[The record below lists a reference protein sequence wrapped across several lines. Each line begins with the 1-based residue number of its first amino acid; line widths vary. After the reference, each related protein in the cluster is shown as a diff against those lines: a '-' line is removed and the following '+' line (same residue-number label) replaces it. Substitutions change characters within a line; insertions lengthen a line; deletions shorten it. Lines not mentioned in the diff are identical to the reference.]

1 MAAAPAQHAPRSN
14 THGLRA
20 SVRRLYDR
28 RETVRYLVS
37 SQLRAGHRD
46 KVLGNLWNLLDPMLF
61 VGVYF
66 VVFGLLFQ
74 QRAPGRTTEFILYL
88 SVGVLAW
95 RFHGA
100 AIAQGANCVRGNR
113 GLIHE
118 ISFPKAVFPVAICLA
133 RLYDFLWGLL
143 IVAVLTLVLGGG
155 VTIYW
160 LWLPV
165 LLFLQLLFTVGVAF
179 IVAYLGAF
187 YADTVNIV
195 DVAMRLWFYMSPIF
209 YRVRGERSIIP
220 EDHERYQEFLFYYM
234 LNPVACFFE
243 SYRDA
248 LLWGRMPEPDVLLYV
263 ASVSVVIA
271 VVGLAIFARG
281 EGSFAKYV

>member
-1 MAAAPAQHAPRSN
+1 MAVALARRAPRSN

-20 SVRRLYDR
+20 SLRRLYER
-28 RETVRYLVS
+28 RETVRYLVT

-46 KVLGNLWNLLDPMLF
+46 KVLGNLWNLLDPTLF

-74 QRAPGRTTEFILYL
+74 QRAHGHTTEFILYL

-95 RFHGA
+95 RFHGSS
-100 AIAQGANCVRGNR
+100 ISQGANCVRGNR

-118 ISFPKAVFPVAICLA
+118 ISFPKAVFPIAICLS

-143 IVAVLTLVLGGG
+143 IVAMLTLVLGNG
-155 VTIYW
+155 VTIHW
-160 LWLPV
+160 LWLPLLV
-165 LLFLQLLFTVGVAF
+165 LLQLLFTVGVAF
-179 IVAYLGAF
+179 VVAYLGAF

-195 DVAMRLWFYMSPIF
+195 DVGMRLWFYMSPIF
-209 YRVRGERSIIP
+209 YKVRGERSIIP
-220 EDHERYQEFLFYYM
+220 EKYHEYLWVYM
-234 LNPVACFFE
+234 LNPTACFFE

-248 LLWGRMPEPDVLLYV
+248 LLWGRMPEPHTLVYV
-263 ASVSVVIA
+263 GSVA
-271 VVGLAIFARG
+271 VVVALLGFAIFARG